1 MKEIANYLKSFIEI
15 EEMDFYEFS
24 KDSYYTPSSVEDF
37 LNSYKNFLSDLTNH
51 FNKNIFKDIS
61 YTYNIDKSVLCLD
74 LIKEKINEKPE
85 FFEFLYLF
93 IFSNIKLQMYD
104 IIKNKLS
111 SECAG

>member
-51 FNKNIFKDIS
+51 FNKNIFKGIG
-61 YTYNIDKSVLCLD
+61 YTYNIDKLIYHLD
-74 LIKEKINEKPE
+74 FIKEKINDKPE
-85 FFEFLYLF
+85 FFELLYMA
-93 IFSNIKLQMYD
+93 IFYNIKFQMYN
-104 IIKNKLS
+104 IIQNKLS